1 MYTAHTGFGIALLVS
16 AFVFGFRHGIDWD
29 HIAAITDITS
39 SQQSARVGL
48 RFATLYAA
56 GHAAVV
62 FAIGLLAIVAGT
74 KLPDSVDHVMARI
87 VGATLILLAVYVAY
101 ALIRYRQDFR
111 LRSRWMLLFGAA
123 RSAFWSIR
131 RRFRTESVPVV
142 HEHEHLADEHHSDE
156 EPSPSSGGSVVVRTR
171 THTHHHTHTDPF
183 MSYGTGTSLL
193 VGVLHGIGAETPT
206 QLLIFLA
213 IEGAGGPAAG
223 VAALITFLLGLF
235 IANTALAVAS
245 ASGFL
250 AATKRFTVYATV
262 SIVTAVASLALG
274 LIFLFGKEAFLP
286 ALLGG

>member
-1 MYTAHTGFGIALLVS
+1 MHATHTGFGIALLVS

-39 SQQSARVGL
+39 SQKSARVGL
-48 RFATLYAA
+48 RFATLYAT
-56 GHAAVV
+56 GHAVVV
-62 FAIGLLAIVAGT
+62 FAVGLLAIVAGT
-74 KLPDSVDHVMARI
+74 KLPDSVDQAMGRI
-87 VGATLILLAVYVAY
+87 VGVTLIFLAVYVGY
-101 ALIRYRQDFR
+101 ALIRYGQDFR

-123 RSAFWSIR
+123 RSAFWWIR
-131 RRFRTESVPVV
+131 RRLGTHNGPVV
-142 HEHEHLADEHHSDE
+142 HEHEHLTEEHHSDE

-183 MSYGTGTSLL
+183 MNYGTGTSIL

-223 VAALITFLLGLF
+223 VAALVTFLLGLF

-250 AATKRFTVYATV
+250 AATKRFAVYATV
-262 SIVTAVASLALG
+262 SVITAVASLALG
-274 LIFLFGKEAFLP
+274 LIFLFGREAFLP